1 MERYKLKIT
10 KYRQVLISIISTEY
24 SVVVKEGSQYNWLRS
39 KLNYI
44 STLIQNNYTSSNY
57 LHRLRLLLHPYSMF
71 HLL

>member
-44 STLIQNNYTSSNY
+44 DANTE
-57 LHRLRLLLHPYSMF
+57 
-71 HLL
+71 